1 MQSLTIHISSLTNKF
16 LYTANGLKGK
26 HPQVWDFFSGLCTC
40 RRAPRTQFSKIHS
53 EVQLCS
59 LRNLQ
64 ARALAYPNRK

>member
-1 MQSLTIHISSLTNKF
+1 MQSSAIHISSLTNKF

-26 HPQVWDFFSGLCTC
+26 HPFFLGYVHVGELLEHNS
-40 RRAPRTQFSKIHS
+40 SKIHS